1 MTSEDVGERDLK
13 TLLANLNPRLHEG
26 EYAICLLDEER
37 ASALNRQLLAS
48 FREREGL
55 TAVLPLAE
63 ARAHRIPFH
72 APLRMITLTIH
83 SSLEAVGLL
92 SAVTATLASA
102 GIPVNVFSAYF
113 HDHLLISS
121 DRAEE
126 ALERLRQLQ
135 RDSA

>member
-1 MTSEDVGERDLK
+1 MTSEDEGERDLK
-13 TLLANLNPRLHEG
+13 TLLANLSPRLDEG

-37 ASALNRQLLAS
+37 ASALDQPPLAT
-48 FREREGL
+48 FREREGF
-55 TAVLPLAE
+55 TAVLPVAQ
-63 ARAHRIPFH
+63 AQAHRLPFH
-72 APLRMITLTIH
+72 APLRRITLTIH

-135 RDSA
+135 RDSG